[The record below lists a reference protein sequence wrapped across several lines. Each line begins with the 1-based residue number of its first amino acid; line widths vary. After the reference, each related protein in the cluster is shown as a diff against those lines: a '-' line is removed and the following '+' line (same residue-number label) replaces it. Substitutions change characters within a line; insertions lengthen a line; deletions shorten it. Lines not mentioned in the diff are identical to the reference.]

1 MGMNRKTAHTYEKV
15 FKGNFGQIRD
25 VIILESTWLGHHEPF
40 TFKAIQS
47 FIGQMMLKNNQAEYA
62 RQYGLMPFEVRVL
75 EPTRTLCEKIMSLV
89 RFSYTQDPV
98 ADLKQKIRHTYDLHQ
113 ILQQTEFSDF
123 LASKP
128 FEEMLLKVAND
139 DLISSKNNNKWLV
152 FHPSEAL
159 MFRNL
164 DTVWAEL
171 MPVYTNSFS
180 NMVYGEL
187 PKQSAVFNSLTIIK
201 ERLKSIDWNINIQ

>member
-1 MGMNRKTAHTYEKV
+1 
-15 FKGNFGQIRD
+15 
-25 VIILESTWLGHHEPF
+25 
-40 TFKAIQS
+40 
-47 FIGQMMLKNNQAEYA
+47 MMLKNNQAEYA